1 MSAQLWVPSG
11 RQRGDILMLGATSA
25 STGAMGFVRK
35 RRTVCIVGLGLL
47 SGQPGS
53 RYAEV
58 LGNAVL

>member
-1 MSAQLWVPSG
+1 
-11 RQRGDILMLGATSA
+11 MLGATSA